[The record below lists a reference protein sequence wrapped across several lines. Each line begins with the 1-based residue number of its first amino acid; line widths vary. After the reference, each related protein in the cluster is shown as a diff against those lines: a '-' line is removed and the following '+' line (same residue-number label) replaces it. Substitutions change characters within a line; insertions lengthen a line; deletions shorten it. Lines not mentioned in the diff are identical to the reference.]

1 MSGHSK
7 SSPLPTYFAVFI
19 ALLVGTG
26 LTVFAA
32 TLDLGS
38 FNAPVALTIATV
50 KATLVALICSVGI
63 AAFNFRP
70 KISET
75 LPCFAVSTTAC
86 AVVTDDTVAVNAAL
100 VAFAGT
106 VTVAGTLTA
115 ALLLARLTLNPPL
128 GAAALSFTV
137 QASVPDPVIDPL
149 PQETALNVAA
159 VAIPVPVR
167 LITALPLVEEL
178 LVTVS

>member
-1 MSGHSK
+1 MAPDIVKPAPVIASALIVTGTVPVEAK
-7 SSPLPTYFAVFI
+7 YTTCGFA
-19 ALLVGTG
+19 
-26 LTVFAA
+26 TVFVA
-32 TLDLGS
+32 TL
-38 FNAPVALTIATV
+38 P

-137 QASVPDPVIDPL
+137 QASVPDPIMDPL
-149 PQETALNVAA
+149 LQETAFNTTAVAA
-159 VAIPVPVR
+159 LAVVGRAIRMQKDNVR
-167 LITALPLVEEL
+167 SRFMLQRLR
-178 LVTVS
+178 